1 MNDMFSG
8 LESLGLSN
16 LNKINIYEEEKVA
29 EKKEEKAIIA
39 ETEEEMLFD
48 KTQVCAVC
56 EKKFYSKAV
65 KSGKAKL
72 IETDTDLRPKYS
84 NVDPGKYDVIA
95 CPHCGYSAISRFF
108 KGITSPQRKLIR
120 ENISSQFKELPT
132 TGMTYTYDES
142 IMLHKLAL
150 ANSVVK
156 KARVSE
162 RAYTC
167 LKTAWLIRGKRES
180 LDPAMENYA
189 AESAKLQ
196 AEEDGF
202 IKNAYEGFVNAMQ
215 TENFPICGMEEMT
228 FLYVTA
234 DLARRSGEKEQAIKI
249 LGTVITSR
257 NTHAKLKDKA
267 RELKDIMLEERKTD
281 NNK

>member
-1 MNDMFSG
+1 MNDIFSG

-16 LNKINIYEEEKVA
+16 LDKIDIYEEEKVA

-39 ETEEEMLFD
+39 ETEEDMLFD
-48 KTQVCAVC
+48 KTQVCPAC

-72 IETDTDLRPKYS
+72 VETDTDLRPKYS

-108 KGITSPQRKLIR
+108 KGISSAQRKLIK

-132 TGMTYTYDES
+132 TGITYTYDES
-142 IMLHKLAL
+142 IVLHKLAL

-167 LKTAWLIRGKRES
+167 LKIAWLIRGKKES
-180 LDPAMENYA
+180 LDPAMENYE
-189 AESAKLQ
+189 AEATKLQ
-196 AEEDGF
+196 EEENGF

-215 TENFPICGMEEMT
+215 TEDFPICGMEEMT

-234 DLARRSGEKEQAIKI
+234 DLARRSGEKDQALKI

-257 NTHAKLKDKA
+257 SATAKLKDKA
-267 RELKDIMLEERKTD
+267 RDLKDIMLEERKA
-281 NNK
+281 NN

>member
-1 MNDMFSG
+1 MKDMFSG

-16 LNKINIYEEEKVA
+16 MNKIDIYEKEKEAEE
-29 EKKEEKAIIA
+29 KEEKSILA
-39 ETEEEMLFD
+39 ETEEELIFE
-48 KTQVCAVC
+48 KTQVCPAC

-72 IETDTDLRPKYS
+72 VETDTDLRPKYS

-95 CPHCGYSAISRFF
+95 CPHCGYSAVSRFF
-108 KGITSPQRKLIR
+108 KGITFAQVKLIK

-132 TGMTYTYDES
+132 MGVTYTYDES

-156 KARVSE
+156 KAKVSE

-167 LKTAWLIRGKRES
+167 LKTAWLIRGKKES
-180 LDPAMENYA
+180 LDSSIKDYK
-189 AESAKLQ
+189 AEYDKLQ
-196 AEEDGF
+196 NEEDGF

-234 DLARRSGEKEQAIKI
+234 DLARRSGESEQSLKI
-249 LGTVITSR
+249 LGTIITSR
-257 NTHAKLKDKA
+257 TATSKLKDRA
-267 RELKDIMLEERKTD
+267 RDLKDILLEERKEK
-281 NNK
+281 N